1 MALKF
6 RTIDGSNNNLT
17 DPEMNKAGADFAGWG
32 QRISPTDSMQPG
44 PNPRAISNIV
54 SAQTETAE
62 DGPHLIDDNGVAL
75 SGMMYA
81 WGQFIDLDLEKSG
94 ATTDISIQS
103 RLMINS
109 CRHAQ
114 SSRWA
119 RCPAARPRI
128 RCYGRL

>member
-1 MALKF
+1 M
-6 RTIDGSNNNLT
+6 TPGS
-17 DPEMNKAGADFAGWG
+17 
-32 QRISPTDSMQPG
+32 
-44 PNPRAISNIV
+44 NPRAISNIV

-81 WGQFIDLDLEKSG
+81 RGQFIDHGLDLEKSG
-94 ATTDISIQS
+94 ATTDISILS

-109 CRHAQ
+109 CRPAQ
-114 SSRWA
+114 SSRLA

-128 RCYGRL
+128 RCYGRV